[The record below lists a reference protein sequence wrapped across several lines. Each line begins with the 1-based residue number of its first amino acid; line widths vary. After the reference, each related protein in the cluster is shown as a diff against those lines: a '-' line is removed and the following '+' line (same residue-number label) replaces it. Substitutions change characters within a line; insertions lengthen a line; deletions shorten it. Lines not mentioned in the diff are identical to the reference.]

1 VQLFDPSGTIYS
13 SESNFFYSLIRA
25 IYARL
30 VKTLIAQPEQ
40 VISPS
45 QWLADFYL
53 AKKYFTKSTIRVLAN
68 PIDLPMT
75 VNHRKNTEATRE
87 RQLLFLGQME
97 RHKGIFF
104 LLQEL
109 KEIKTE
115 FKFHLTVV
123 GSGSQ
128 VKSFKKQIQQESFCS
143 YYPWPPTNDQ
153 VYNYLSATDLLIFP
167 SQCLENCP
175 LVLQWALQ
183 LSTPILASRIG
194 GVVELLEHDQNLFTV
209 NDSRDFQNKL
219 QAVLQGNDITI
230 KKDFLSTPDYCQLL
244 LAGKS

>member
-1 VQLFDPSGTIYS
+1 MKICIINSLFYPDQRGGVEEQVQNIAKTLAKEHEVTVICTNTRRNNRGIPFITEKIGQITVYRLNAYNLSTFNDLPKHGVFLRLLWHFIDLFNWPQYQRIKNILVSINPDLVWAHNLMGTGILATHSYQKYHYWQTIHDVQLFDPSGTIYS

-87 RQLLFLGQME
+87 RQ
-97 RHKGIFF
+97 
-104 LLQEL
+104 
-109 KEIKTE
+109 
-115 FKFHLTVV
+115 FK
-123 GSGSQ
+123 
-128 VKSFKKQIQQESFCS
+128 
-143 YYPWPPTNDQ
+143 
-153 VYNYLSATDLLIFP
+153 A
-167 SQCLENCP
+167 
-175 LVLQWALQ
+175 
-183 LSTPILASRIG
+183 
-194 GVVELLEHDQNLFTV
+194 
-209 NDSRDFQNKL
+209 
-219 QAVLQGNDITI
+219 
-230 KKDFLSTPDYCQLL
+230 
-244 LAGKS
+244 